1 MHESERRGLRRSLRT
16 LSPQSRNLLS
26 RVHEASRRV
35 LLTGLLGCLAAAPA
49 WAQESE
55 GVYEDEEVKAAFI
68 YHFATFVEWP
78 PAGEGRVDFRV
89 AVIGDDLVAA
99 ELERFLPGRDIG
111 GRPMRVERLDSLDE
125 LGEVDVLY
133 VGAGYDGRLAQVAAV
148 VGDRPVL
155 IVTDAPD
162 ALSEGSMI
170 NFEVVD
176 ERVRFEISL
185 TAAQRAGLDLS
196 SRLLSA
202 AMFVDT
208 QSALPR
214 VSGTPTIMAAL
225 L

>member
-1 MHESERRGLRRSLRT
+1 MLTVLH
-16 LSPQSRNLLS
+16 N
-26 RVHEASRRV
+26 ASRQV
-35 LLTGLLGCLAAAPA
+35 LLAGLAGWLAGAPA

-78 PAGEGRVDFRV
+78 PAGAGRADFRI
-89 AVIGDDLVAA
+89 AVIGDDRVAE

-111 GRPMRVERLDSLDE
+111 GRPMRVERVQSLDE
-125 LGEVDVLY
+125 IDEFGELDVLY
-133 VGAGYDGRLAQVAAV
+133 VGAGYDGRLSQVAAAV
-148 VGDRPVL
+148 EDRPVL

-162 ALSEGSMI
+162 ALAEGSMI

-214 VSGTPTIMAAL
+214 TGSPTIMAAL